1 MAKIITLTNQ
11 KGGTGKTTSAVN
23 LGAYLAAKGK
33 LVLLVDLDP
42 QANAT
47 SGIGVN
53 PKEISKSLYHL
64 ITGQNDFSEIIRK
77 TKNFGLEILP
87 ANQDLAGS
95 TIELINQEEREF
107 KLKFALEKLANNY
120 DYILIDCPPSL
131 GILTINGLV
140 AAHEIIIPVQCEY
153 YALEGLSQLLE
164 TINLI
169 KENLEPNL
177 EIMGALLTMYDSRNQ
192 LSRQVAKEIYRH
204 FPGRV
209 FDAIVPRN
217 VSLAESPS
225 HGLSILEYDSY
236 SKGAKAYRQLA
247 EEVIELEKKHLNI

>member
-64 ITGQNDFSEIIRK
+64 ITGQDDFSEIIKK
-77 TKNFGLEILP
+77 TKVFGLELLP
-87 ANQDLAGS
+87 SNQDLAGS

-140 AAHEIIIPVQCEY
+140 AAQEIIIPVQCEY

-177 EIMGALLTMYDSRNQ
+177 ELMGALLTMYDSRNQ

-236 SKGAKAYRQLA
+236 SKGARAYRQLA
-247 EEVIELEKKHLNI
+247 EEVIELEKKQSL

>member
-47 SGIGVN
+47 SGIGIN
-53 PKEISKSLYHL
+53 PREISKSLYHL
-64 ITGQNDFSEIIRK
+64 ISGENDFSKIIKK
-77 TKNFGLEILP
+77 TKIFGLEILP
-87 ANQDLAGS
+87 ASQDLAGS

-107 KLKFALEKLANNY
+107 KLKFALEKLSIGY
-120 DYILIDCPPSL
+120 DYVLIDCPPSL

-140 AAHEIIIPVQCEY
+140 AAQEIIIPVQCEY

-169 KENLEPNL
+169 KENLEPSL

-204 FPGRV
+204 FPGHV
-209 FDAIVPRN
+209 FDAVIPRN

-225 HGLSILEYDSY
+225 HGLSILEYDSF

-247 EEVIELEKKHLNI
+247 EEVIELEKKKNL

>member
-1 MAKIITLTNQ
+1 MARIIGLTNQ
-11 KGGTGKTTSAVN
+11 KGGTGKTTTAIN

-33 LVLLVDLDP
+33 FVLLADLDP

-47 SGIGVN
+47 SGIGIN
-53 PKEISKSLYHL
+53 PREISKSLYHF
-64 ITGQNDFSEIIRK
+64 ITNQDDFSKIIIK
-77 TKNFGLEILP
+77 TKVFGLELLP
-87 ANQDLAGS
+87 SNQDLAGL
-95 TIELINQEEREF
+95 TVELVNQEEREF
-107 KLKFALEKLANNY
+107 KLKFALEKIAVSY

-131 GILTINGLV
+131 GILTVNGLV
-140 AAHEIIIPVQCEY
+140 AAQEIIIPVQCEY

-164 TINLI
+164 TINLV

-177 EIMGALLTMYDSRNQ
+177 KIMGALLTMYDSRNQ

-209 FDAIVPRN
+209 FEAVVPRN

-247 EEVIELEKKHLNI
+247 EEVIELENKKEIL

>member
-64 ITGQNDFSEIIRK
+64 ITGQDNFSEIIKK
-77 TKNFGLEILP
+77 TKVFGLELLP
-87 ANQDLAGS
+87 SNQDLAGS

-120 DYILIDCPPSL
+120 CWLRTVECSHHFQYRFSL
-131 GILTINGLV
+131 
-140 AAHEIIIPVQCEY
+140 
-153 YALEGLSQLLE
+153 LL
-164 TINLI
+164 NF
-169 KENLEPNL
+169 N
-177 EIMGALLTMYDSRNQ
+177 
-192 LSRQVAKEIYRH
+192 
-204 FPGRV
+204 
-209 FDAIVPRN
+209 FDITEQPQ
-217 VSLAESPS
+217 
-225 HGLSILEYDSY
+225 
-236 SKGAKAYRQLA
+236 K
-247 EEVIELEKKHLNI
+247 

>member
-47 SGIGVN
+47 SGIGIN
-53 PKEISKSLYHL
+53 PREISKSLYHL
-64 ITGQNDFSEIIRK
+64 ISGENDFSKIIKK
-77 TKNFGLEILP
+77 TKIFGLEILP
-87 ANQDLAGS
+87 ASQDLAGS

-107 KLKFALEKLANNY
+107 KLKFALEKLSIGY
-120 DYILIDCPPSL
+120 DYVLIDCPPSL

-140 AAHEIIIPVQCEY
+140 AAQKIIIPVQCEY

-164 TINLI
+164 TINLV

-204 FPGRV
+204 FPGHV
-209 FDAIVPRN
+209 FDAVIPRN

-225 HGLSILEYDSY
+225 HGLSILEYDSF

-247 EEVIELEKKHLNI
+247 EEVIELEKKKSL